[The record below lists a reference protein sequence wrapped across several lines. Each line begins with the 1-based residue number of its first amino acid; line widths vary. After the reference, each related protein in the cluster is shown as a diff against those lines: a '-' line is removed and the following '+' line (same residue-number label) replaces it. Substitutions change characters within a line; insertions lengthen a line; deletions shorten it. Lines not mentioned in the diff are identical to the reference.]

1 MIKYVLVEKD
11 EFQQMQK
18 YKDLYI
24 TAMTDYNKCMNEYQ
38 ECLKYMNILR
48 HEKYKVDAEKDI
60 NALKEMYGKDET
72 YKGFRT
78 R

>member
-38 ECLKYMNILR
+38 ECLKYNYFHR
-48 HEKYKVDAEKDI
+48 
-60 NALKEMYGKDET
+60 
-72 YKGFRT
+72 
-78 R
+78 